1 MQLCILL
8 ANHKITHNSI
18 YEIWNMKYNLIEL
31 NVY

>member
-18 YEIWNMKYNLIEL
+18 YMRRNLIEF
-31 NVY
+31 NVC